1 VNLPARLGGRIAAIV
16 GTGDGGM
23 EFRVLASGYCFLEA
37 PRVAGKN
44 VWFTDLLQGGVHCL
58 APDGTVDV
66 FLPERHHVGGLAV
79 NADGRIICGGP
90 GGLVWLD
97 PTTGTSGV
105 LLDAICGEP
114 FTGVNDF
121 IPDGMGGL
129 YFGTLSKGA
138 DYSQE
143 PQLTQLYR
151 IDATRQVTKLADGL
165 KFSNGLGLSP
175 DGRRLYHVESLLG
188 VFVYDV
194 LADGTLAN
202 KALFSAR
209 EDGDGLAVDAQGG
222 VWIAHFASSEI
233 ARYRCDG
240 SLDRRVAMPHKA
252 VSSIAFGGPDWRDLY
267 VTTAGNHGIEAL
279 FTGQLPPCEA
289 SLFHA
294 WSDIP
299 GVPVAVTRFALPG
312 V

>member
-1 VNLPARLGGRIAAIV
+1 
-16 GTGDGGM
+16 M
-23 EFRVLASGYCFLEA
+23 EFSVLASGYSFLEA
-37 PRVAGKN
+37 PRVAGRN
-44 VWFTDLLQGGVHCL
+44 VWFTDLLQGGVHRL

-79 NADGRIICGGP
+79 NSDGRIICGGP

-97 PTTGTSGV
+97 PATGVSGV

-114 FTGVNDF
+114 FTGANDF
-121 IPDGMGGL
+121 IPDGRGGL

-151 IDATRQVTKLADGL
+151 IDAARQVTKLADGL
-165 KFSNGLGLSP
+165 RFSNGIGLSP

-209 EDGDGLAVDAQGG
+209 EDGDGLAVDAEGG
-222 VWIAHFASSEI
+222 VWIAHFASGEI
-233 ARYRCDG
+233 ARYRSDG

-252 VSSIAFGGPDWRDLY
+252 VSSIAFGGPDWSDLY

-279 FTGQLPPCEA
+279 FTGELPPREA
-289 SLFHA
+289 SLYHA
-294 WSDIP
+294 SSDIP
-299 GVPVAVTRFALPG
+299 GAPVAVTRFALPEG
-312 V
+312 